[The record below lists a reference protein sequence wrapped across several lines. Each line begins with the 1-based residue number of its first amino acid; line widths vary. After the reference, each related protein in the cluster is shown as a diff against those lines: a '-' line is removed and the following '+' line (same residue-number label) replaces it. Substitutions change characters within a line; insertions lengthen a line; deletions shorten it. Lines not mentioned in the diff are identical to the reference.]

1 MHTPAHPHV
10 APETSAIGEHRK
22 HTRDPLIPFTIPVV
36 IAEANPAG
44 RLSVT
49 IDGEQ
54 FTPEPIS
61 RAKFGSLLDEI
72 IRKRGTALRVEVH
85 EADGSSY
92 TDLLTPPAGVEP
104 EPHQSSLSAA
114 DTAEAPAL
122 FEVTGT
128 GFVPGEEVAFA
139 PILIHSSARSDGSVR
154 SLVEFDGRVAEVLA
168 YGRVSGTL
176 HVVKAPR

>member
-1 MHTPAHPHV
+1 MHTPEHPHA
-10 APETSAIGEHRK
+10 APETHTIGGRRK

-54 FTPEPIS
+54 FTSEPID
-61 RAKFGSLLDEI
+61 RAALGSLLDEI
-72 IRKRGTALRVEVH
+72 ICKRGTALRVEVR
-85 EADGSSY
+85 EADGSY
-92 TDLLTPPAGVEP
+92 TDLLTTPAGIEP
-104 EPHQSSLSAA
+104 EPHQSSLATA
-114 DTAEAPAL
+114 DTAEGPAL

-139 PILIHSSARSDGSVR
+139 PILVHASARSDGSVR
-154 SLVEFDGRVAEVLA
+154 SLVELDGHVAEVLA
-168 YGRVSGTL
+168 FGRVSGTL